1 MGKISF
7 PEPINQIH
15 KCNTF
20 SSGEKVLDDW
30 LKERAI
36 KNDLNDASRTFI
48 VHINLEVK
56 GYYCLSMGS
65 VNKEVAPGKIRR
77 NMPDHIP
84 VMVLGRLAVD
94 NSCHKMGIGKGLLKD
109 AVLRTIKVSVDVA
122 VKALLVHSISESATH
137 FYKRFGFIESP
148 LSNKTLLLP
157 LKALAGYD
165 LEISKSG

>member
-7 PEPINQIH
+7 PEPLNLNH
-15 KCNTF
+15 KFNTF

-30 LKERAI
+30 LKERSI
-36 KNDLNDASRTFI
+36 KKDLNDASRTFI
-48 VHINLEVK
+48 VHVNLEVK

-65 VNKEVAPGKIRR
+65 VNKEDVPGKIRR

-94 NSCHKMGIGKGLLKD
+94 SSCHKMGIGKGLLKN
-109 AVLRTIKVSVDVA
+109 AVLRTIKVSGDVA

-148 LSNKTLLLP
+148 FSKKTLLLP
-157 LKALAGYD
+157 LKAVAD
-165 LEISKSG
+165 IDFEIPN